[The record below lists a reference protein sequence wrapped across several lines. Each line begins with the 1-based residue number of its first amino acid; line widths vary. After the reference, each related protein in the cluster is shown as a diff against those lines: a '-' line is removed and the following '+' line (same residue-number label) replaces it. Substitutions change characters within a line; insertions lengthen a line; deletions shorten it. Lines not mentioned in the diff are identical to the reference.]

1 MGQENLVVLLGTPTP
16 ESSRLYAMTV
26 REGDPTWAGALAG
39 ADLGLPVF
47 HVTESQIRDQVD
59 PNVYDAEVGLA
70 EMALDVVEIAQA
82 VEEVRQQGQPADA

>member
-16 ESSRLYAMTV
+16 ESSRLCAMTV

-39 ADLGLPVF
+39 AALGLPVF
-47 HVTESQIRDQVD
+47 HVTESQIRGQVD